1 MATLDNND
9 AAPMDWIFFLV
20 SLVITI
26 ALLIFLPAWFW
37 VTLPFVLTY
46 LAKALNAI

>member
-9 AAPMDWIFFLV
+9 AAPMDWIYTLV
-20 SLVITI
+20 SFVIMV
-26 ALLIFLPAWFW
+26 LFLIYLPAWFW
-37 VTLPFVLTY
+37 VPLPFVLTY